1 MSKDQ
6 LNPELLTVCGL
17 FDHDTVYTVP
27 IYQRN
32 YAWRIEQIE
41 QLVSDIQDAVVR
53 SESGYFLGNLV
64 VTQRASRNDFEVID
78 GQQRLTTLYLLELL
92 TARIHDLEVAVQISL
107 WRQRCADNGHF
118 CTQEIRELAPI
129 IFMTEPFVLLDD
141 LMDDVEAFMDST
153 IFIDHRIL
161 YLSGTQVGFLTHTPK
176 RLRGPCP

>member
-53 SESGYFLGNLV
+53 SES
-64 VTQRASRNDFEVID
+64 A
-78 GQQRLTTLYLLELL
+78 
-92 TARIHDLEVAVQISL
+92 TATFSPWRMSSPIFRVAM
-107 WRQRCADNGHF
+107 A
-118 CTQEIRELAPI
+118 E
-129 IFMTEPFVLLDD
+129 
-141 LMDDVEAFMDST
+141 
-153 IFIDHRIL
+153 
-161 YLSGTQVGFLTHTPK
+161 
-176 RLRGPCP
+176 